1 MILLSMFISL
11 LENEIAG
18 FDESQVK
25 FFQYE
30 GVNNAYINYNGR
42 CYRVRVEMLVF
53 NSEGQVYVEKRNK
66 PDTAGIMYKLPG
78 GSVEPNKS
86 FMSQAIREVQEEA
99 HINTT
104 SVKYTGIHYI
114 TEFNVNNAPKWLK
127 DKMAKFPVK
136 YEGTMNFVYVGK
148 YKSKYTGHIDKEA
161 MDDLYKKADFYD
173 VEDIE
178 FREEHLNA
186 IRMYR

>member
-1 MILLSMFISL
+1 MSRFIKILEASIPD
-11 LENEIAG
+11 

-30 GVNNAYINYNGR
+30 GVNNAYINFNGK

-53 NSEGQVYVEKRNK
+53 NDKGQVYAQKRDK

-78 GSVEPNKS
+78 GSAEPNKT
-86 FMSQAIREVQEEA
+86 FKDQAIREVQEEA

-104 SVKYTGIHYI
+104 NVTYTGIHYI
-114 TEFNVNNAPKWLK
+114 TEFNTNNAPKWLK
-127 DKMAKFPVK
+127 DKMTKFPVK
-136 YEGTMNFVYVGK
+136 YEGTMNFVFVGK

-161 MDDLYKKADFYD
+161 MDDLYKLAKFYN
-173 VEDIE
+173 VEEIQ

-186 IRMYR
+186 IRIYKGL